1 MMGQGVIDIPRLRQ
15 AVENAGYGGPIEV
28 EIFNEQVWQMPV
40 KELIQQ
46 VRASYLEA
54 V

>member
-15 AVENAGYGGPIEV
+15 AAENAGYSGPIEV
-28 EIFNEQVWQMPV
+28 EIFNEEVWQTPV
-40 KELIQQ
+40 RELIQQ